1 MTTPLRMTA
10 WGGAWTRATALR
22 PLRLLLSPRL
32 WKSLVFLLLDL
43 PAGLLYFLVLFTL
56 LSVGVGTL
64 PLGVGFVLLALA
76 PPLTRL
82 GARIERQRARWL
94 LDEVIPTPARP
105 QTLTSD
111 QTFGQLPAANRRS
124 AMLRWARS
132 FFQRS
137 WRQAQERETWRNLA
151 YLLALYP
158 IGTLVAFA
166 IKAQVDV
173 FTVRLVQPAIAAAQG
188 APGVEASPWA
198 LLGLPGRGWIVA
210 LVSVLVGM
218 IWLLAGVY
226 LIVAAASMHRA
237 FVRSLLGPAPLSERA
252 RLEARVRAID
262 QSRTRLLDAVLLER
276 QRLERDLHDGAQQHL
291 VALALNLGMAREKI
305 ATQPD
310 VAEEL
315 IARAHEESKRALAEL
330 RDLVR
335 GIHPAVLTDRGL
347 DAALSALAARCP
359 TPVSVD
365 VRLPERPSDA
375 VEATAY
381 FAAAEA
387 LANIA
392 KHSCATAAQIE
403 ACVQERQ
410 DGRMFSMCIRDD
422 GRGGANETHGT
433 GLMGIADR
441 VAALDGRLIVT
452 SPMGGPTQL
461 MVELPWRP

>member
-1 MTTPLRMTA
+1 
-10 WGGAWTRATALR
+10 LR
-22 PLRLLLSPRL
+22 PLRVLTSPRL
-32 WKSLVFLLLDL
+32 WKSLVFVLLDL

-64 PLGVGFVLLALA
+64 PLGVGFILLALA

-82 GARIERQRARWL
+82 GAYIERQRARWL
-94 LDEVIPTPARP
+94 LDEVIPPPVAAQALASEDSVGR
-105 QTLTSD
+105 
-111 QTFGQLPAANRRS
+111 LPPANRRS
-124 AMLRWARS
+124 AVFRWVRS
-132 FFQRS
+132 FFRRS
-137 WRQAQERETWRNLA
+137 WKLAQEGETWRSLA

-166 IKAQVDV
+166 VKAQVEV
-173 FTVRLVQPAIAAAQG
+173 FRVRLAEPALAAAQG
-188 APGVEASPWA
+188 VEGTAASPWV
-198 LLGLPGRGWIVA
+198 LLGLPGRGWIVT
-210 LVSVLVGM
+210 LVSVLAGL
-218 IWLLAGVY
+218 IWVLADAY
-226 LIVAAASMHRA
+226 LIIAVASMHRA
-237 FVRSLLGPAPLSERA
+237 FARWLLGPAPLSERA

-262 QSRTRLLDAVLLER
+262 QSRTRLLDAVLQER
-276 QRLERDLHDGAQQHL
+276 QRLERDLHDGAQQRL

-305 ATQPD
+305 TTQPE

-315 IARAHEESKRALAEL
+315 IVRAHEESKRALAEL

-359 TPVSVD
+359 APVSVD
-365 VRLPERPSDA
+365 VHLPERPSDA

-392 KHSCATAAQIE
+392 KHSGATEAHIE
-403 ACVQERQ
+403 ARMEERQ
-410 DGRMFSMCIRDD
+410 GRRMFYLCVRDN
-422 GRGGANETHGT
+422 GRGGANAAHGT
-433 GLMGIADR
+433 GLTGIADR

-452 SPMGGPTQL
+452 SPAGGPTHL
-461 MVELPWRP
+461 VVELPWRP